1 MKGKVSVQQKMN
13 IKEWFTESYAQG
25 GVPRAKVS
33 SDTFD
38 LGATQIWEGVF
49 TYDEQGNW
57 TEMKIGP
64 YTAKRT
70 FKY

>member
-1 MKGKVSVQQKMN
+1 MKGKVSVSQKMN
-13 IKEWFTESYAQG
+13 IKEWFVQSYAQG
-25 GVPRAKVS
+25 GVPKAKVS

-38 LGATQIWEGVF
+38 LGSTQTWDCTFV
-49 TYDEQGNW
+49 YDDQGNW

-64 YTAKRT
+64 YTATRT